1 MKLEIQGKSLFQ
13 KDIELFDSKNK
24 LNTKDNNDKNNK
36 IREQIIYAV
45 INNYIPDEWYKDKN
59 WSNFKKVFMTYVSE
73 FENFYKNVNCII
85 KGGRK
90 NNSDFIFTYTLE
102 DDSVKDHIVE
112 FKFNTISAMKC
123 PQILSLAS
131 NECNY
136 AELFYDKYLPK
147 ITCLYGINHLLPDK
161 ETYLRN
167 VYQADYKKL
176 KIFQYL
182 YDNENKNIRAKESI
196 VNKSIHDF
204 LLSEPEISYEYFENK
219 LRASQLEK
227 NYLCYYKGAI
237 YRDKIK
243 PKELQITSHRLKS
256 PIKGYHNTII
266 LYTQTNTEL
275 HMLLRWKNHK
285 GVLFPAWQ
293 ISIYRYDE
301 NINYSPY
308 IKRLFKS
315 KY

>member
-1 MKLEIQGKSLFQ
+1 MELEIQGKSLFQ
-13 KDIELFDSKNK
+13 KDIELFDSNNK

-59 WSNFKKVFMTYVSE
+59 WRNLQKVFMTYVSE

-85 KGGRK
+85 KGGRS
-90 NNSDFIFTYTLE
+90 NNSDFMFIYTLD
-102 DDSVKDHIVE
+102 DDSVKEHVVE

-147 ITCLYGINHLLPDK
+147 ITRLYGINHLLPDK

-176 KIFQYL
+176 EIFQYL

-204 LLSEPEISYEYFENK
+204 LLTEPEISYEYFENK
-219 LRASQLEK
+219 LRNQSEK
-227 NYLCYYKGAI
+227 NFLCYYKGAI

-256 PIKGYHNTII
+256 PIKGYYNTII

-285 GVLFPAWQ
+285 GILFPAWQ

-308 IKRLFKS
+308 MKRLFKS

>member
-1 MKLEIQGKSLFQ
+1 MELEIQGKSLFQ

-59 WSNFKKVFMTYVSE
+59 WSNFKKVLMTYVSE

-102 DDSVKDHIVE
+102 DDSVKYHIVE
-112 FKFNTISAMKC
+112 FKFNTISAVKC

-147 ITCLYGINHLLPDK
+147 ITHLYGINHLLPDK
-161 ETYLRN
+161 ETYMKYI
-167 VYQADYKKL
+167 YQNNCNKL
-176 KIFQYL
+176 EIFQYL
-182 YDNENKNIRAKESI
+182 YDNENKYRRAKDSI

-219 LRASQLEK
+219 LRNQSEK
-227 NYLCYYKGAI
+227 NFLCYCNGAI

-256 PIKGYHNTII
+256 RIKGYYNTII

-293 ISIYRYDE
+293 IKLYRIDE
-301 NINYSPY
+301 G
-308 IKRLFKS
+308 KCMRDMFKS